1 MSQTYFAADG
11 NYGNAIDLVVV
22 DTEDFTELDWQA
34 IDEAG
39 DSERN
44 EVALLI
50 SGRIDLTKEK

>member
-44 EVALLI
+44 EVAIKI
-50 SGRIDLTKEK
+50 SERIDLTNQK

>member
-1 MSQTYFAADG
+1 MSHTYFAADG
-11 NYGNAIDLVVV
+11 NYGNATDLVVV

-50 SGRIDLTKEK
+50 SGRIDLTKGK